1 MKSIST
7 VLLAATMLSSSAFAG
22 AIKTPKWLDVS
33 GSVNFDVNGK
43 DSNDF
48 ERNYRVQDAELRFEV
63 VAREG
68 IKAVVR
74 IELEKQLQE
83 LVDDRTI
90 TTEELDQELKKMI
103 EEAYIEIE
111 TDKVSGLPRAII
123 TVGKHR
129 MAFGTRLTQ
138 LPMFKDGQL
147 YNLLNEEEMLGL
159 TVTLPANFFGIV
171 DQVALSLYETGAGDF
186 EISDDKAVSI
196 KASKA
201 LSRNIE
207 MAVSGLLKQHGTADK
222 ESRAAVGFVFT
233 SNDGRLQ
240 LWSEGVVMKNN
251 PQYAD
256 ARYAATVGAAMKL
269 GAGAIVVE
277 GSLLE
282 KNGQEVAAAYNLP
295 VGSWLVL
302 SPEVRLTRTEA
313 GDKDTT
319 VGIRAR
325 LAVGKNSSKRV
336 GPRG

>member
-22 AIKTPKWLDVS
+22 EVKMPKWLDVS
-33 GSVNFDVNGK
+33 GSVNFDVSGK
-43 DSNDF
+43 DSSDF
-48 ERNYRVQDAELRFEV
+48 ERNYRVQDAELRFEII
-63 VAREG
+63 AREG

-83 LVDDRTI
+83 LVDDHTI
-90 TTEELDQELKKMI
+90 TAEQLDQELKKMI
-103 EEAYIEIE
+103 EEAYIEIQ
-111 TDKVSGLPRAII
+111 TDKISGLPRAIVA
-123 TVGKHR
+123 VGKQR

-138 LPMFKDGQL
+138 LPMFKDGKL
-147 YNLLNEEEMLGL
+147 YSLLNEEEMIGL
-159 TVTLPANFFGIV
+159 TVTLPTNFFGIV
-171 DQVALSLYETGAGDF
+171 DQVAVSLYETGAGDF
-186 EISDDKAVSI
+186 DISDDKGVSI
-196 KASKA
+196 KASKQ

-207 MAVSGLLKQHGTADK
+207 LAVSGLLKQHGTADK

-251 PQYAD
+251 PQYAN
-256 ARYAATVGAAMKL
+256 ARYGATVGAAMQL

-282 KNGQEVAAAYNLP
+282 NNGQEVALAYNLP
-295 VGSWLVL
+295 VGSYLVL
-302 SPEVRLTRTEA
+302 SPEVRLTNSDA
-313 GDKDTT
+313 GDKDTV

-325 LAVGKNSSKRV
+325 LAVGKNSSKKV